1 MRRTADVG
9 FAYRSRNS
17 VSFEIYVNCIN
28 RGKQLAILRLYI
40 IYFPEQK
47 HQHHDKIM
55 IYTT

>member
-1 MRRTADVG
+1 MDEKNGGCWVRASSG
-9 FAYRSRNS
+9 
-17 VSFEIYVNCIN
+17 IYVNCIN

-55 IYTT
+55 IYTV

>member
-1 MRRTADVG
+1 MLGSRIV
-9 FAYRSRNS
+9 RNS